1 MVRDPEFAATRRQEL
16 MTHAAWLY
24 YVHDLDQGHVAERLG
39 VSRSRVS
46 RLLAAARNAGIVE
59 IRVHGASADVLRA
72 AAEVERAL
80 GLDEVIVEQPLDGE
94 DPRETAARAAASM
107 LDQAVEVPVRIGIGW
122 GMTLGSIAKHVKRRN
137 VTGVDIVEIVGRPNW
152 TGDGMAFEA
161 SSSLATA
168 YAVPVAHVP
177 APALVSSAAIAGQLV
192 RDPAVATA
200 LARASSADICL
211 LAVGNVDPRTSPLV
225 SGRVLT
231 AAELTSLARAGAVGD
246 IGLHFFDKDGKPL
259 ATAHEERLIGLRP
272 EELKKVPRR
281 IAVAAGLEK
290 VAAIRGAAK
299 GGWITGLITNVETA
313 RSLLAPSMPP
323 DGRSSARR
331 GS

>member
-1 MVRDPEFAATRRQEL
+1 
-16 MTHAAWLY
+16 MTQAAWLY

-46 RLLAAARNAGIVE
+46 RLLAAARDAGIVE

-72 AAEVERAL
+72 AAEVERTL

-94 DPRETAARAAASM
+94 DPRETAARAAAAM
-107 LDQAVEVPVRIGIGW
+107 LDRTVEVPVRVGIGW
-122 GMTLGSIAKHVKRRN
+122 GMTLGAIAKHVKRRN

-177 APALVSSAAIAGQLV
+177 APALVSSPTIAAQLV
-192 RDPAVATA
+192 QDPAVATA
-200 LARASSADICL
+200 LSRASSADLCL

-231 AAELTSLARAGAVGD
+231 AGELTSLARSGA
-246 IGLHFFDKDGKPL
+246 
-259 ATAHEERLIGLRP
+259 
-272 EELKKVPRR
+272 
-281 IAVAAGLEK
+281 
-290 VAAIRGAAK
+290 
-299 GGWITGLITNVETA
+299 
-313 RSLLAPSMPP
+313 
-323 DGRSSARR
+323 
-331 GS
+331 